1 MEDGGFFKWIL
12 LKKLSSMKKLLL
24 AVFVLIGI
32 AAFSQSYSSST
43 SGSWTTN
50 STWVGGSKPSLSGPS
65 GQLSSDV
72 TISVGHTVTLSG
84 NLTVKNGTTLTVR
97 GRLVISASGN
107 VDFQNGSIILVE
119 SGGSLELYGLTNSN
133 NSTNVTIHGSLIVNG
148 NYTAGTGA
156 SLSGNGSMEVS
167 GTSSGSG
174 TTFGVVLTC
183 DDCTVASGG
192 VITDAIIDGSQT
204 NQSAPIEPYYRYTY
218 SQQIYYQSEINEE
231 GNITSLAFE
240 YNGYTTTN
248 FDVEIYLGHTTRSTF
263 TTTSNNWISY
273 SDLTKVY
280 DGTYS
285 VSNSAGWY
293 SITFDTP
300 FYYNN
305 SDNLVVAV
313 HEKSYSYQSSST
325 EFYTDDGG
333 AYRVLTYYDD
343 GTNPNP
349 ASPPYYADYRSV
361 WVPSLKLT
369 IEPAGTPL
377 PIELLYFNGYFN
389 QDKNILSWST
399 LSEKNNDYFTLE
411 KSNNGSDW
419 EIITIEAGAGNSST
433 KLYYSLF
440 DYNVDKVIN
449 YYRLKQ
455 TDYDGKFKYSDII
468 SIDNREWNKEKEVI
482 KLVNILGQEIDN
494 FEYYIGLYIICYSD
508 GSSEKM
514 IKSRFD

>member
-1 MEDGGFFKWIL
+1 MENI
-12 LKKLSSMKKLLL
+12 
-24 AVFVLIGI
+24 
-32 AAFSQSYSSST
+32 T
-43 SGSWTTN
+43 SKT
-50 STWVGGSKPSLSGPS
+50 P
-65 GQLSSDV
+65 
-72 TISVGHTVTLSG
+72 
-84 NLTVKNGTTLTVR
+84 
-97 GRLVISASGN
+97 
-107 VDFQNGSIILVE
+107 
-119 SGGSLELYGLTNSN
+119 N
-133 NSTNVTIHGSLIVNG
+133 NSTNVTIHGSLTVNG
-148 NYTAGTGA
+148 DYTAGTGA

-174 TTFGVVLTC
+174 TSFGVVLSC
-183 DDCTVASGG
+183 DNCTVASGG

-231 GNITSLAFE
+231 GNISALAFE

-263 TTTSNNWISY
+263 TTTTNNWISY

-313 HEKSYSYQSSST
+313 REKSYSYQSSST

-369 IEPAGTPL
+369 IEPAGSPL
-377 PIELLYFNGYFN
+377 PVTLVSFTGTLLEE
-389 QDKNILSWST
+389 QIAVLLKWIT
-399 LSEKNNDYFTLE
+399 ASEKNNDYFTIWRSIDGYNWDIINITRSAGISQTILE
-411 KSNNGSDW
+411 YIYLDRDPNTG
-419 EIITIEAGAGNSST
+419 
-433 KLYYSLF
+433 
-440 DYNVDKVIN
+440 IN
-449 YYRLKQ
+449 YYNLSQ
-455 TDYDGKFKYSDII
+455 TDLDGNTEFFGII
-468 SIDNREWNKEKEVI
+468 SVDVDILSARHYII
-482 KLVNILGQEIDN
+482 KTYNLLGQEVDN
-494 FEYYIGLYIICYSD
+494 NYVGPRILVWDNGD
-508 GSSEKM
+508 VEK
-514 IKSRFD
+514 RY

>member
-1 MEDGGFFKWIL
+1 MKNLIL
-12 LKKLSSMKKLLL
+12 IISFL
-24 AVFVLIGI
+24 FGLIG
-32 AAFSQSYSSST
+32 FSQTSST

-377 PIELLYFNGYFN
+377 PVELVSFTG
-389 QDKNILSWST
+389 T
-399 LSEKNNDYFTLE
+399 LLEEQIAVLLKWITASEKNNDYFTVWR
-411 KSNNGSDW
+411 SIDGYNWD
-419 EIITIEAGAGNSST
+419 IINITHGAGISQTILEYIYLDRDPNT
-433 KLYYSLF
+433 G
-440 DYNVDKVIN
+440 IN
-449 YYRLKQ
+449 YYNLSQ
-455 TDYDGKFKYSDII
+455 TDLDGNTEFFVII
-468 SIDNREWNKEKEVI
+468 SVDVDILSARHYITKTYN
-482 KLVNILGQEIDN
+482 LLGQEVDENYVGPKILVWDN
-494 FEYYIGLYIICYSD
+494 GD
-508 GSSEKM
+508 VEK
-514 IKSRFD
+514 RY